1 MSELCVSIQRGISA
15 ACEEDLATYGDTFRG
30 AGYTKSADEA
40 RQRYALMLDIVR
52 EGAESCTILDF
63 GCGLGHLYDY
73 LRAQPAHARLHYT
86 GLDLSPKYLDVAR
99 RRLPGVDFLQMDV
112 LESDAALGQFDYVI
126 MNGVFNYR
134 GSVEYETMV
143 KYWQQLVSVMFR
155 HCRLGLAFNVMSRLV
170 EWQRSDLF
178 HLPLDTMAEFV
189 GRSLSAHF
197 VVRHDYGAREYTT
210 YVYRTPTTW

>member
-1 MSELCVSIQRGISA
+1 V
-15 ACEEDLATYGDTFRG
+15 ACEEDLAKHGDTFRG

-40 RQRYALMLDIVR
+40 RQRYALMLDLVR
-52 EGAESCTILDF
+52 KGDRPCTVLDF

-73 LRAQPAHARLHYT
+73 LREQPGFDGVHYT
-86 GLDLSPKYLDVAR
+86 GLDLSPKYLEAAR
-99 RRLPGVDFLQMDV
+99 RRLPGVDFLEMDV
-112 LESDAALGQFDYVI
+112 LESDAGLGQFDYVI

-134 GSVEYETMV
+134 GMVEHAAMV
-143 KYWQQLVSVMFR
+143 AYWQQLVSVMFR
-155 HCRLGLAFNVMSRLV
+155 HCLDGLAFNVMSRLV

-178 HLPLDTMAEFV
+178 HLPFETMAEFV

-210 YVYRTPTTW
+210 YVYRSPTTW